1 MNIHAIVTLNSL
13 QIPRA
18 HFMNCRDLEEVA
30 VSAISMNKG
39 LIVST
44 EVFPYKGESTL

>member
-1 MNIHAIVTLNSL
+1 MNIHSVVTLNPL

-18 HFMNCRDLEEVA
+18 HFMTCCDLEVVA

-39 LIVST
+39 VIVT
-44 EVFPYKGESTL
+44 EEFPHKGESTF

>member
-1 MNIHAIVTLNSL
+1 MNIHTIVTLNSL
-13 QIPRA
+13 QTPRA
-18 HFMNCRDLEEVA
+18 HSMNCCDLEAIA

-44 EVFPYKGESTL
+44 EVFPYKGKSTL